1 MWPLTRHNDAAE
13 IVASL
18 LILSAIR
25 GGRKIFFS
33 LLIRLRWK
41 ISLIKLRRSPITTPQ
56 HAEKVL
62 HIHWIIWRSS
72 AIILLILCTQC
83 TATSAGGAKLTR
95 FDRSLKQGNSF
106 HDMPPLPR
114 IIQQCA
120 QSYIFQVLLKLLL
133 LGTTPMT
140 GIEPSR
146 LWCLPLLWTIWQSG
160 LLLNIMTSYCHAHSY
175 KSCLFGW
182 AD

>member
-1 MWPLTRHNDAAE
+1 MQYYISIWYNTIRYDAIRYYTIKYFTPMWPLTRHNDAAE

-25 GGRKIFFS
+25 GGRKIFFP
-33 LLIRLRWK
+33 LIRLRWK

-83 TATSAGGAKLTR
+83 TATSTGGAKLTR

-114 IIQQCA
+114 IIQQCG
-120 QSYIFQVLLKLLL
+120 QSYTFQVLWKLQLL
-133 LGTTPMT
+133 VTLDH
-140 GIEPSR
+140 
-146 LWCLPLLWTIWQSG
+146 Q
-160 LLLNIMTSYCHAHSY
+160 
-175 KSCLFGW
+175 
-182 AD
+182 

>member
-13 IVASL
+13 ILASL

-25 GGRKIFFS
+25 GGRKIFFPAYQTEVKNKPHQIEKKPDYHTAACGKS
-33 LLIRLRWK
+33 
-41 ISLIKLRRSPITTPQ
+41 TTYT
-56 HAEKVL
+56 L
-62 HIHWIIWRSS
+62 DNMTRSS

-114 IIQQCA
+114 IIQQCG
-120 QSYIFQVLLKLLL
+120 QRYTF
-133 LGTTPMT
+133 
-140 GIEPSR
+140 
-146 LWCLPLLWTIWQSG
+146 
-160 LLLNIMTSYCHAHSY
+160 
-175 KSCLFGW
+175 
-182 AD
+182 

>member
-33 LLIRLRWK
+33 PYQTEVKNKPHQIEKKPDYHTAACGKSTTYTLDNMTVVSNYFINIMYSVYRYQ
-41 ISLIKLRRSPITTPQ
+41 RR
-56 HAEKVL
+56 
-62 HIHWIIWRSS
+62 
-72 AIILLILCTQC
+72 
-83 TATSAGGAKLTR
+83 GAKLTR

-120 QSYIFQVLLKLLL
+120 QSYTFQVLKKLLL
-133 LGTTPMT
+133 L
-140 GIEPSR
+140 SR
-146 LWCLPLLWTIWQSG
+146 LDRQ
-160 LLLNIMTSYCHAHSY
+160 
-175 KSCLFGW
+175 
-182 AD
+182 

>member
-33 LLIRLRWK
+33 PYQTEVKNKPHQIEKKPDYHTAACGKSTTYTLDNMTVVSNYFINIMYSVYRYQ
-41 ISLIKLRRSPITTPQ
+41 RR
-56 HAEKVL
+56 
-62 HIHWIIWRSS
+62 
-72 AIILLILCTQC
+72 
-83 TATSAGGAKLTR
+83 GAKLTR

-114 IIQQCA
+114 IIQQCG
-120 QSYIFQVLLKLLL
+120 QSYTFQVL
-133 LGTTPMT
+133 
-140 GIEPSR
+140 
-146 LWCLPLLWTIWQSG
+146 
-160 LLLNIMTSYCHAHSY
+160 
-175 KSCLFGW
+175 
-182 AD
+182 

>member
-25 GGRKIFFS
+25 GGRKIFFFLTYQTEVKNKPHQIEKKPDYHTAACGKS
-33 LLIRLRWK
+33 
-41 ISLIKLRRSPITTPQ
+41 TTYT
-56 HAEKVL
+56 L
-62 HIHWIIWRSS
+62 DNMTRSS

-120 QSYIFQVLLKLLL
+120 QSYTFQVFYKLLL
-133 LGTTPMT
+133 LA
-140 GIEPSR
+140 R
-146 LWCLPLLWTIWQSG
+146 LDRQVGSE
-160 LLLNIMTSYCHAHSY
+160 Y
-175 KSCLFGW
+175 F
-182 AD
+182 

>member
-1 MWPLTRHNDAAE
+1 MASYTRHNDAAE

-114 IIQQCA
+114 IIQQCT
-120 QSYIFQVLLKLLL
+120 QSYTFQVFYKLLL
-133 LGTTPMT
+133 LA
-140 GIEPSR
+140 R
-146 LWCLPLLWTIWQSG
+146 LDRQVGSEYFWNFEKCSTFEDSFSYFHGQSEYYVRV
-160 LLLNIMTSYCHAHSY
+160 TAH
-175 KSCLFGW
+175 W
-182 AD
+182 N